1 MSEYTQQIVAL
12 WTPQGLD
19 WLWIFLIVLLIFGKK
34 LPDVARSLGKSLT
47 QFKKGLREVEDEIE
61 QTKQDIDKEV
71 DDTRQN
77 IAGQSKDTAGPN
89 DSKKTN

>member
-1 MSEYTQQIVAL
+1 MNDLTQHIVAL

-19 WLWIFLIVLLIFGKK
+19 WLWIFLIVLLIFGRK

-47 QFKKGLREVEDEIE
+47 QFKKGLREVEDEKDEIVDE
-61 QTKQDIDKEV
+61 VNKVKDDITKQAGDA
-71 DDTRQN
+71 TRP
-77 IAGQSKDTAGPN
+77 D